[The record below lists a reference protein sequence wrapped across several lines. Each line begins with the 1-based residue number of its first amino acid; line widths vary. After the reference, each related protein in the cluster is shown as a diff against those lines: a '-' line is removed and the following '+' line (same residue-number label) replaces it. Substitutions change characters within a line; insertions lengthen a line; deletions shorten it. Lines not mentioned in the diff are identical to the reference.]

1 MKSRINKKNGIY
13 LSFPK
18 IKKSG
23 NKVVFP
29 VMFMKFSELDDSRIT
44 SDIDL
49 PKNIRMDR
57 NRWKH
62 GTFSSADYLR
72 NQEICSYVYSV
83 MQSVTDNVMWVENE
97 GDSCPNFCAINFKNR
112 TAIHV
117 FNDWNNY
124 RIIKSDDDE
133 KFNILLKKFCIQYV
147 KMKDPIEDLY
157 VKSKLKDSQPNK
169 SFFTTIFT
177 VDLSEWLG
185 EWCGGITEAYCS
197 AVFTA

>member
-1 MKSRINKKNGIY
+1 MKSRINKENGIY

-18 IKKSG
+18 MKKSG

-62 GTFSSADYLR
+62 GTFS
-72 NQEICSYVYSV
+72 
-83 MQSVTDNVMWVENE
+83 VTDNVMWIENE
-97 GDSCPNFCAINFKNR
+97 GDICPNFCAINFKNR

-157 VKSKLKDSQPNK
+157 VKSKLKGSQPNK